1 MTRTLITTSLL
12 VLAAALFAWSQGG
25 HVGMGVLF
33 GGLGGAALS
42 SACVGW
48 QQRVAGRRSD
58 RSLSL
63 SVVALLIYLGVAVL
77 GTALFRFVDA
87 AAAGADWVS
96 FLVTYALVVFGVM
109 TVGAF
114 DVARALTPRAEGSRD
129 TLHERAEA

>member
-12 VLAAALFAWSQGG
+12 VLAAALFAWSKGG
-25 HVGMGVLF
+25 QVGMGALF

-48 QQRVAGRRSD
+48 QQRVAGLQSD

-63 SVVALLIYLGVAVL
+63 SVVALLIYLAGAAL

-96 FLVTYALVVFGVM
+96 FLITYGLVVFGVM

-114 DVARALTPRAEGSRD
+114 DVARALTSPGEDSQD
-129 TLHERAEA
+129 TLPERAEA

>member
-63 SVVALLIYLGVAVL
+63 SVVALLIYLAVAVL
-77 GTALFRFVDA
+77 GTALFRFVD

-129 TLHERAEA
+129 TLHEWAEA